1 MAEKMTDQEVVS
13 KLAGLVSSGGSRGQI
28 QKAFNLP
35 TITALYNLTVP
46 AHTRQKKPY
55 PLLPE
60 STLGGGKKPFRVVGK
75 NNALALSKEQV
86 KEMGF
91 RPGEKINITFA
102 KGAKKFT
109 GEVWKD

>member
-13 KLAGLVSSGGSRGQI
+13 KLGELVSSGVSRGQI
-28 QKAFNLP
+28 QKAFNFP
-35 TITALYNLTVP
+35 TMTALYNLTVP
-46 AHTRQKKPY
+46 AHTRAKKPH

-75 NNALALSKEQV
+75 NNALAISKEQM

-91 RPGEKINITFA
+91 KPGEKVNITFA
-102 KGAKKFT
+102 KGGKKFT